1 MLTDS
6 FTLYKV
12 PRLTVTELAQCTLHV
27 ETATVLE
34 LRKVLQSSN
43 PAHHAILRS
52 AGLLPNEPLVPAMS
66 KPSVSA
72 MSKPSVPA
80 MKEPSQPS
88 RPSKLGVKRKVP
100 FSDISSQT
108 VVDLS
113 GFAPRTY
120 ISTKR
125 VERMDLTQV

>member
-1 MLTDS
+1 MLTDT

-12 PRLTVTELAQCTLHV
+12 PRLTVSELAQCTLHM

-43 PAHHAILRS
+43 PAHHTILRS
-52 AGLLPNEPLVPAMS
+52 AGLLPNEPLVPALS

-72 MSKPSVPA
+72 MGKPSLPT
-80 MKEPSQPS
+80 MREPG
-88 RPSKLGVKRKVP
+88 RPSGPPKLGVKRKVP

-113 GFAPRTY
+113 GLMPRTY
-120 ISTKR
+120 TATRR
-125 VERMDLTQV
+125 VERMDLTQT

>member
-6 FTLYKV
+6 FATDEV
-12 PRLTVTELAQCTLHV
+12 HQQTVTELAQCTLHV

-52 AGLLPNEPLVPAMS
+52 AGLLPAEPLVPAMS
-66 KPSVSA
+66 TPSVLTVREPGY
-72 MSKPSVPA
+72 PSGP
-80 MKEPSQPS
+80 P
-88 RPSKLGVKRKVP
+88 KLGVKRKVP

-108 VVDLS
+108 VMDLS
-113 GFAPRTY
+113 GFAPRTCV
-120 ISTKR
+120 STKR